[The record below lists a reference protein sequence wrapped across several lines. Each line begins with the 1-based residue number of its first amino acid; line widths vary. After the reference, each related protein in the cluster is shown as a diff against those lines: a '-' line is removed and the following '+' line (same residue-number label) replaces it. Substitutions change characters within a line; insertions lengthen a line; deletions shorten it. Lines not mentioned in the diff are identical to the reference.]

1 VYGDRGLLWSRAMK
15 PGKPIHNLTD
25 YDLGMDAD
33 ALKLA
38 IANHVEYTL
47 GKDEYSVTPRDFFWA
62 TARAARDRMIDRWN
76 KTQQGYYERDARRV
90 YYLSMEYLLGR
101 LLRDGLSNLGV
112 LEETRAALANF
123 GEDLDAICEQE
134 HDPGLGNGGLGRLA
148 ACFLDS
154 MATLG
159 IPAMGYGIRYEYGIF
174 RQTIV
179 DGEQVEQPDNWL
191 AYGSPWE
198 LSRPDHLFTIQFNGR
213 VEPRLDERGDLVYEW
228 VDTDDVIAMAN
239 DIPVPGYATDCVNTL
254 RLWSAKATREFDITN
269 FNRGDYVEAVR
280 QKNATEDISRVLY
293 PNDQVMQGKELRL
306 KQEYFFV
313 AATLQDAV
321 RRHLKTH
328 PTLDTLPDKAVFQLN
343 DTHPALAVAELL
355 RLLVDV
361 HKLGWDR
368 AWAIVTR
375 SFAYTNHTLLPE
387 ALEKWPVWLMERTLP
402 RHLQLIRE
410 IDRRL
415 VAGARAQ
422 FPGNSEL
429 LRRISLFEE
438 YGEKQV
444 RMANLAVVGSFSVN
458 GVSALHSRLLREGLF
473 AEFDALYPGR
483 FRNKTNG
490 VTPRRW
496 LLSCNPALAR
506 LVTDS
511 VGGAWPHR
519 LADLAGL
526 EAHVDDAAFR
536 WKFRAAK
543 RANKERLARLIE
555 RETGIVV
562 DPASLFDV
570 QVKRFHEYKRQLLNL
585 LHVVHLYRAIKSG
598 ARKDVH
604 PRTVIFAGKAA
615 PGYERAKQIIR
626 LVNGVADVVN
636 RDPDVKGLLK
646 VVFLPNYSV
655 SLAETI
661 IPAADL
667 SEQISTAGME
677 ASGTGNMKFAMNGAL
692 TIGTLDGANV
702 EIRDAVGPENLFV
715 FGLTVEQVAAI
726 KGEGY
731 DPRAYVA
738 ADEDLRGVLAAI
750 GSAQPFAGG
759 EASRY
764 LPIVSSLLE
773 RDEFLLLADFASYRD
788 THLAAEALYR
798 DEEAWTR
805 KAILNVARMGSFSS
819 DVTIADYA
827 SDIWQIPVASR

>member
-1 VYGDRGLLWSRAMK
+1 MK

-25 YDLGMDAD
+25 YDLGMDAS
-33 ALKLA
+33 ALQLA
-38 IANHVEYTL
+38 VANHVEYTL
-47 GKDEYSVTPRDFFWA
+47 GKNEYSVTPRDFFWA

-112 LEETRAALANF
+112 LEETRAGLANF
-123 GEDLDAICEQE
+123 GEDLDAVCEQE

-198 LSRPDHLFTIQFNGR
+198 LQRPDHIYTIQFNGR

-228 VDTDDVIAMAN
+228 VDTDDVLAMAN

-415 VAGARAQ
+415 VAGARAH
-422 FPGNSEL
+422 FPGNPEL

-562 DPASLFDV
+562 DPTSLFDV

-626 LVNGVADVVN
+626 LVNGVADVIN

-731 DPRAYVA
+731 DPRAFVA
-738 ADEDLRGVLAAI
+738 ADEELRGVLTAI

-798 DEEAWTR
+798 DEDAWTR

-827 SDIWQIPVASR
+827 SDIWKIPVASR

>member
-1 VYGDRGLLWSRAMK
+1 MRSIVPLKG
-15 PGKPIHNLTD
+15 ITE
-25 YDLGMDAD
+25 YDLGLDAPSIQ
-33 ALKLA
+33 LS

-47 GKDEYSVTPRDFFWA
+47 GKDEYSVKPHDFFWA
-62 TARAARDRMIDRWN
+62 TARAARDRMMDRWN
-76 KTQQGYYERDARRV
+76 KTQKSYYKRDAKRV
-90 YYLSMEYLLGR
+90 YYLSMEYLMGR

-112 LEETRAALANF
+112 LEETRIALANY
-123 GEDLDAICEQE
+123 GQDLDAVCEQE

-159 IPAMGYGIRYEYGIF
+159 IPAVGYGIRYEYGIF

-179 DGEQVEQPDNWL
+179 NGAQVEQPDNWL
-191 AYGSPWE
+191 AFGSPWE
-198 LSRPDHLFTIQFNGR
+198 IPRPDQVHTIHFNGR
-213 VEPRLDERGDLVYEW
+213 VQTRMDARGELVYEW

-239 DIPVPGYATDCVNTL
+239 DIPVPGYRTECVNTL
-254 RLWSAKATREFDITN
+254 RLWSAKATCEFDISD

-280 QKNATEDISRVLY
+280 HKNATEDISRVLY

-313 AATLQDAV
+313 AATLSDAI
-321 RRHLKTH
+321 RRHLSAH

-343 DTHPALAVAELL
+343 DTHPAIAVAELM
-355 RLLVDV
+355 RLLLDT
-361 HKLGWDR
+361 HKLGWER
-368 AWAIVTR
+368 AWDIVTK
-375 SFAYTNHTLLPE
+375 SFAYTNHTLMPE
-387 ALEKWPVWLMERTLP
+387 ALEKWPVWLMERVLP
-402 RHLQLIRE
+402 RHMQIIRE

-415 VAGARAQ
+415 LAEARLK
-422 FPGNSEL
+422 FPGDAA
-429 LRRISLFEE
+429 RVKRVGLFEE

-444 RMANLAVVGSFSVN
+444 RMANLAIVGSFSVN
-458 GVSALHSRLLREGLF
+458 GVSALHSRLLREGMF
-473 AEFDALYPGR
+473 AEFDALYPGK

-496 LLSCNPALAR
+496 LLSCNPALSKLITDTVGTEWPR
-506 LVTDS
+506 QLGDLV
-511 VGGAWPHR
+511 
-519 LADLAGL
+519 GL
-526 EAHVDDAAFR
+526 EKLVDDEGFR

-543 RANKERLARLIE
+543 LANKERLAALIE
-555 RETGIVV
+555 KQVGVVV
-562 DPASLFDV
+562 DPKSIFDV

-626 LVNGVADVVN
+626 LVNGVADVIN
-636 RDPDVKGLLK
+636 RDPDIKGLLK

-655 SLAETI
+655 SLAEVI

-692 TIGTLDGANV
+692 TIGTLDGANI
-702 EIRDAVGPENLFV
+702 EICDAVGAENMFV
-715 FGLTVEQVAAI
+715 FGMNAEQVAA
-726 KGEGY
+726 KKSEGY
-731 DPRAYVA
+731 EPRSYVA
-738 ADEDLRGVLAAI
+738 ADEDIRGVLTAI
-750 GSAQPFAGG
+750 GSALFAGG
-759 EASRY
+759 EASPF
-764 LPIVSSLLE
+764 LPIVSSLLD

-788 THLAAEALYR
+788 TQLAVEKLFR
-798 DEEAWTR
+798 DEDAWTR

-819 DVTIADYA
+819 DATITDYA
-827 SDIWQIPVASR
+827 TDIWNIPIAPR

>member
-1 VYGDRGLLWSRAMK
+1 MK
-15 PGKPIHNLTD
+15 PGKPIHNLTN
-25 YDLGMDAD
+25 YDLGMDAA
-33 ALKLA
+33 ALQLA

-112 LEETRAALANF
+112 LEETRAGLANF
-123 GEDLDAICEQE
+123 GEDLDAVCEQE

-159 IPAMGYGIRYEYGIF
+159 IPAMGYGIRYDYGIF

-179 DGEQVEQPDNWL
+179 EGEQIEQPDNWL
-191 AYGSPWE
+191 AFGSPWE
-198 LSRPDHLFTIQFNGR
+198 LPRPDHLYTIQFNGR

-280 QKNATEDISRVLY
+280 HKNATEDISRVLY

-343 DTHPALAVAELL
+343 DTHPALAVAELM
-355 RLLVDV
+355 RMLVDV

-368 AWAIVTR
+368 AWGIVTK

-402 RHLQLIRE
+402 RHLQIIRE

-415 VAGARAQ
+415 VADARGR
-422 FPGNSEL
+422 FPGDAAS
-429 LRRISLFEE
+429 LRRVSLFEE

-444 RMANLAVVGSFSVN
+444 RMANLAIVGSFSVN
-458 GVSALHSRLLREGLF
+458 GVSALHSRLLREGMF

-506 LVTDS
+506 LVGDS
-511 VGGAWPHR
+511 VGHEWPRR
-519 LADLAGL
+519 LSDLAGL

-543 RANKERLARLIE
+543 RANKERLARVIE

-562 DPASLFDV
+562 DPTSLFDV

-626 LVNGVADVVN
+626 LVNDVAAVIN

-655 SLAETI
+655 SLAEVI

-715 FGLTVEQVAAI
+715 FGLTVEQVAV
-726 KGEGY
+726 KKSEGY
-731 DPRAYVA
+731 DPRTFVA
-738 ADEDLRGVLAAI
+738 GDEDLRGVLAAI
-750 GSAQPFAGG
+750 GSALPFAGG

-798 DEEAWTR
+798 DEDAWTR

-827 SDIWQIPVASR
+827 SDIWRIPVASR